1 MLIINAD
8 DLGRDRAA
16 SDACFIGHERRVI
29 TSASLMVFMADSAR
43 AAELAR
49 PARLETGLHINLT
62 QAYDGP
68 GVPAAVRESQ
78 ERVARYLRLGKWPQ
92 VVYNPLLKGAF
103 ASTFAWQLE
112 EYRRLLGRDPDHY
125 DGHNHM
131 HLSMNMIVGGFIP
144 EGSRVRR
151 SFTFRRG
158 EKSAL
163 NRLYRRRLDAW
174 LIGRHTTTGAF
185 FSLDPV
191 GDRPRLQRIVDLART
206 ADVELMVH
214 PWRDDQFALLMSGP
228 FRDLVGSVPCGA
240 QGDLQPGQARRA

>member
-1 MLIINAD
+1 VLIINAD

-16 SDACFIGHERRVI
+16 SDACLIGRERRVV
-29 TSASLMVFMADSAR
+29 TSASLMVFMADSVR
-43 AAELAR
+43 AAELSRSAL
-49 PARLETGLHINLT
+49 LETGLHINLT
-62 QAYDGP
+62 QPYDGP

-78 ERVARYLRLGKWPQ
+78 ESVVRYLRLGKWPQ
-92 VVYNPLLKGAF
+92 VVYHPLLKSAF

-112 EYRRLLGRDPDHY
+112 EYRRLLGREPAHY

-131 HLSMNMIVGGFIP
+131 HLSMNMIVGGLIP
-144 EGSRVRR
+144 RGSRVRR

-163 NRLYRRRLDAW
+163 NRCYRRRIDAW
-174 LIGRHTTTGAF
+174 LIGRYATTDAF

-191 GDRPRLQRIVDLART
+191 GDRPRLRRIVDLART

-228 FRDLVGSVPCGA
+228 FQDLVGSVPRGA
-240 QGDLQPGQARRA
+240 HGDLRSDRARRA